1 MTIKIKAVA
10 GDVTKFQVD
19 AIVVNLFEG
28 VLSPGG
34 ATGAVDKAMGGII
47 SKLISEGETKGKQ
60 GEITLVH
67 TLGKLPSPRILVAG
81 LGKQEDFTVDK
92 IRKVSAGVC
101 RYLRGLGVSKAATI
115 AHGAG
120 IGGVDPEASAVAIT
134 EGAILGLYRF
144 DKYRS
149 KKDDNRELKELQ
161 IVEVDVKKVA
171 AMNSGVE
178 TGRILSEAANL
189 CKDMVNEPANY
200 MTPSKMAE
208 IAQQIAK
215 DAGLEIEVFDKPQL
229 EEMGMGALLGV
240 ARGSHQPPKFI
251 VLRYWGDR
259 RNKSN
264 NLGLLG
270 KGITFDTGGI
280 SLKPAQGMEEMKTD
294 MAGGA
299 SVMCAMKAIAQLKP
313 KINVTALIP
322 ATENMPGGDAQ
333 RPGDVVRAMNGKTIE
348 VENTDAE
355 GRLALADALSYARM
369 KLKLGRLVDIAT
381 LTGAMVIALGHT
393 YTGAFS
399 NNEELVNS
407 VIEAGRKSGEPIWHM
422 PLHDDFK
429 EQNKSKVADV
439 KNTGGRPAGSI
450 TAALFLS
457 EFSEDTPWVHLD
469 IAGTARS
476 EREKGYI
483 SEGASGVPVRTL
495 VHLVLDLAK
504 G

>member
-1 MTIKIKAVA
+1 MKIRAVA
-10 GDVTKFQVD
+10 GDVTKLQVG
-19 AIVVNLFEG
+19 AVVVNLFEG
-28 VLSPGG
+28 VAALGG
-34 ATGAVDKAMGGII
+34 ATGAVDKAMGGVI
-47 SKLISEGETKGKQ
+47 SRFIADGEIKGKQ
-60 GEITLVH
+60 GEMTLIH
-67 TLGKLPSPRILVAG
+67 TLGKMPSPRILVAG
-81 LGKQEDFTVDK
+81 LGKQKEFDEDK
-92 IRKVSAGVC
+92 IRKVSSSVC
-101 RYLRGLGVSKAATI
+101 RYLRKLGVSKAATI

-120 IGGVDPEASAVAIT
+120 IGGIEPEASARASA
-134 EGAILGLYRF
+134 EGAVLGLFRF
-144 DKYRS
+144 DKSLS
-149 KKDDNRELKELQ
+149 KKEDNNKELEELQ
-161 IVEVDVKKVA
+161 VVEIDSKKVG
-171 AMNSGVE
+171 AMNKGIE
-178 TGRILSEAANL
+178 MGRILAEAANQ

-200 MTPSKMAE
+200 MTPTKMAE

-215 DAGLEIEVFDKPQL
+215 DAGLEIEVFDKPQM

-240 ARGSHQPPKFI
+240 AKGSHQPPKFI

-264 NLGLLG
+264 NIGLLG

-299 SVMCAMKAIAQLKP
+299 SVMWALKAIAQLKP

-322 ATENMPGGDAQ
+322 TTENMPGGAAQ

-355 GRLALADALSYARM
+355 GRLALADAISYARM
-369 KLKLGRLVDIAT
+369 RLNLGRLVDVAT

-399 NNEELVNS
+399 NNDELVNN
-407 VIEAGRKSGEPIWHM
+407 VIKAGKKAGEPIWHM
-422 PLHDDFK
+422 PLHDDYK
-429 EQNKSKVADV
+429 EQNKSKVADM

-450 TAALFLS
+450 TAALFLA

-469 IAGTARS
+469 VAGTARS

-495 VHLVLDLAK
+495 VHLALDLAQR
-504 G
+504 